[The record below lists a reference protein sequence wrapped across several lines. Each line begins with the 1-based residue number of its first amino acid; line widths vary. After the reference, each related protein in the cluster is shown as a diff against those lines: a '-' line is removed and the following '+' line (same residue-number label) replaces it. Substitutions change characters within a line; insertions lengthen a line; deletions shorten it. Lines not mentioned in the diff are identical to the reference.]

1 MGFAAQELLRDNL
14 ATPQNVKFIGAFPTT
29 RSAGAPLGRPRRGA
43 ATVARVFTPFFAILR
58 SAVRDSQSPRWI
70 SARNAFCETRFV
82 ARHRE
87 THVDAIEADLRNFP
101 CFERAET

>member
-14 ATPQNVKFIGAFPTT
+14 ATPQNVKFIGAFPIP

-43 ATVARVFTPFFAILR
+43 ATVARVFTPFYAILR

-70 SARNAFCETRFV
+70 SVETRFV

-87 THVDAIEADLRNFP
+87 THVDAIEADLRNFREK
-101 CFERAET
+101 ERAET

>member
-14 ATPQNVKFIGAFPTT
+14 APPQNVKFIGAFPTP

-43 ATVARVFTPFFAILR
+43 ATVARAFTPFFAILR

-70 SARNAFCETRFV
+70 SARNAFCAE
-82 ARHRE
+82 HRE
-87 THVDAIEADLRNFP
+87 THVDTIKAGSKRIAKFS
-101 CFERAET
+101 FRAR